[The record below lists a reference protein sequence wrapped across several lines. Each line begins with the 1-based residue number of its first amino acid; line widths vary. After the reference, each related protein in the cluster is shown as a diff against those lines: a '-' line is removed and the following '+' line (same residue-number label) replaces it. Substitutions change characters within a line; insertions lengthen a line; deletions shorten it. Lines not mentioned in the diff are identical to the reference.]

1 MSKCPLCQ
9 QPKLQPFHQDKFR
22 DYMRCENCALVSVP
36 NEFLLSATA
45 EKAIYDQHENDAND
59 LGYRKFLSRA
69 LDPVLARI
77 DTNAKGLD
85 FGCGPGPTISVMAA
99 EQGIEMSNY
108 DLYYFNQPELL
119 AKQYEFV
126 TMTEVIEHV
135 ADAKALLVKL
145 DSLLKPGSLLLIM
158 TKRVTDVLA
167 FSRWHY
173 KNDLTHINFYATET
187 FEWIAA
193 HYSWE
198 LEVLGNDVVLF
209 TKR

>member
-1 MSKCPLCQ
+1 MSNCPLCQ
-9 QPKLQPFHQDKFR
+9 QPKLQLFHQDKFR
-22 DYMRCENCALVSVP
+22 QYMRCENCALVSVP
-36 NEFLLSATA
+36 NEFLLSAAA

-77 DTNAKGLD
+77 DNNAKGLD

-99 EQGIEMSNY
+99 EQGIAMSNY

-119 AKQYEFV
+119 AKQYDFV

-135 ADAKALLVKL
+135 ADAKALLAKL
-145 DSLLKPGSLLLIM
+145 DSLLKPGALLLIM
-158 TKRVTDVLA
+158 TKRVTDVVA

-187 FEWIAA
+187 FEWIAE
-193 HYSWE
+193 HYGWE